1 MKKLLKD
8 IRESNILLE
17 VVDGKL
23 KVLSMDTEPDPAL
36 IAAIREKKEELIAF
50 LLKNEQ
56 HQQSDA
62 FATGI
67 PLAAA
72 QPDYVLSSSQRGVW
86 VMSQQELGNITYNI
100 PQVYEFEGSLHVELL
115 EEAFNE
121 LIARHE
127 NLRTV
132 FRENA
137 QGEVRQC
144 ILAPAAVRFGIDC
157 KDLRNDKDASA
168 QLNHTIH
175 TAVGQAFDLSQGPMV
190 RASLLQVADR
200 KWVFCC
206 IMHHIISDGWSMNI
220 LIEELLLIYSSKK
233 EKIAYA
239 LSPLRIQYKDYATWQ
254 QALLKNGD
262 LNRHREYW
270 MKQFAGELPVL
281 DLPLDNPRPA
291 LKTYHGK
298 VVRRMIAPELVE
310 KLKVITRHEGS
321 TFFMGL
327 LAVVNLLLHKYSS
340 QEDII
345 VGSPT
350 AGRDHVDLED
360 QIGLY
365 LNTVAFRSVFSREN
379 TFLELLAH
387 IKEMTM
393 AAYEHQ
399 GFPFAELINS
409 LDLTRDMSRNPL
421 FDVFIDFHDI
431 DLLTE
436 KQQLADLSV
445 NTCETSAYQ
454 FSKFELTFMF
464 IAAKDGL
471 TLSLEYN
478 SDLYTEETITR
489 MHTHLEGLMKAV
501 TDNPAQPI
509 ARLDYISKEEKHTL
523 LHHFNDIPVN
533 YPGYAGVTELFA
545 LQAQTSPDKPAVVFK
560 ETTLTYGALEEKS
573 TRLADYL
580 INTCQV
586 AADDLIGIMMDRS
599 ELMIVAILGILK
611 AGAAYV
617 PIDPGY
623 PDERK
628 KYIIEDTALKVL
640 LTQTEY
646 LFDLPYFGGSIFA
659 VDIQLDALDAT
670 PDFNLPVIHAQD
682 LAYVIYTSGSTGQP
696 KGCAITHHN
705 LSDYI
710 QWANHY
716 YFGANETAGFGLF
729 TSLSFDLTVTS
740 VFCPLTSGG
749 SLHVY
754 DQYDD
759 LDIIFRHSFQ
769 GDSGI
774 NSIKLTP
781 SHIRILKQLDLRSDA
796 IVRAIVGGEEVT
808 PEQVDI
814 LKKINPAMRV
824 YNEYGPTEATVGCIV
839 KELEPGVP
847 VLIGKPSSN
856 TIIYILDDQQR
867 LCPTGV
873 PGEICIAGDGVA
885 RGYLNK
891 ETLTAQKFIP
901 NPFRPGTSMYR
912 TGDIGKWLPDG
923 DIKFI
928 ARNDDQVKIRGY
940 RIELGEI
947 ENALQSLDKIEAAMV
962 LASTNKQGDR
972 ELVAYFTGDDTLHA
986 GEIRP
991 VLEKILPVYMVPQ
1004 YFIHLTAFPLTPN
1017 GKVDKNKLPSPE
1029 DGGLSDKLYIAPRTE
1044 TEQQMAAIWQEVL
1057 GKEQVSITDNFFATG
1072 GDSIK
1077 AIAVIVAARKQLNAD
1092 INVERLYENQ
1102 TLEDFARYVAAHR
1115 NNPGEDSVLHYLKV
1129 GGEEIAGIRAI
1140 IEKENEEKNILP
1152 ADYEDI
1158 YPVVAIEQGMI
1169 YSSLLIPEEPVYYDQ
1184 FTYQVKIDDFDRFI
1198 RGFTQLVARHSIL
1211 RTKYYMS
1218 SFSQPVKVVLNKIE
1232 LPLSLE
1238 DITMLSAEAQRNK
1251 VRSYIED
1258 DLNIRLVFDNE
1269 LLWRIRLFKMSDS
1282 IYSVTYSFHHA
1293 LLDGWSVSVFK
1304 TELAN
1309 FEEKAFSPLQYSYR
1323 DYCAITLGKS
1333 KSNTIDTYWK
1343 ALLSGY
1349 TRNKLPFNYRGLK
1362 ISDRGG
1368 MEMITR
1374 NIDNDLL
1381 LKLKQV
1387 AANHQLPFKA
1397 VCLAAHV
1404 LLMHV
1409 ICAEQDVVTGVVTHE
1424 RPELEGSAGI
1434 LGCFLNTIPVR
1445 IRIDR
1450 SKDILSLLLEVS
1462 RYLRD
1467 VKSNER
1473 HLTDIAKTVGEK
1485 TTSSNPVFDTIL
1497 NYTDFHAYENATE
1510 QSIYTEL
1517 QTPDVLV
1524 ANEMTNTLFDV
1535 EVDKTLDKFTARIKY
1550 VPAYFNEQEISYALD
1565 LYIRILDAFA
1575 ANVYAPLE
1583 SIAFLTPADRQ
1594 EVLHDFNAT
1603 TVPYSRGKCMHQLFE
1618 EQVLKTP
1625 GAVALKQD
1633 GISMTYQ
1640 QLNGKAN
1647 QVAAGLLQAG
1657 VQPGEN
1663 IGLLSARNFDMIIGL
1678 LGILKAGGAYVPVD
1692 PEYPESRQEYILT
1705 NSGVQRVVADRR
1717 YPLLEQSAQFIVAL
1731 VNEHTAYPATNPG
1744 LEIDSSQLAYTI
1756 YTSGSTGRPKG
1767 VMIEHHA
1774 AVNLIEWVNKQFNIG
1789 TNDRLLFITSV
1800 CFDLSVYDI
1809 FGILAVGGTVVIAR
1823 QEEVQD
1829 VRKLKS
1835 LLLEEHITFWDSVP
1849 TTLNYLIAELKAE
1862 NAGYLQEDLRLIFM
1876 SGDWIPVQLPGSVPE
1891 FFPQARVIS
1900 LGGATEGTVWSNFF
1914 PIENVD
1920 STWNSIPY
1928 GKPIDNNRFYIL
1940 DDLRQPVP
1948 KGVAGELYIGGV
1960 GVARGYANDPV
1971 KTAASFMPDPF
1982 GVSPDAMMYRTGDL
1996 GRMLPD
2002 GNMEFLGRKDNQV
2015 KIRGFRVELGEIES
2029 ILQRHENIKEAIVDT
2044 FKGADNNNQLC
2055 AYLVAAADIDSAE
2068 VKSYLRP
2075 LLPAYMVPDHY
2086 IMLDALPLNSNGKI
2100 DRKALPR
2107 PEEGELVSSSD
2118 YVAPSTAL
2126 EVTMAR
2132 LWSSIL
2138 NKEKI
2143 GVHDNFF
2150 EQGANSLSVG
2160 AFINRMH
2167 READVALS
2175 IREVFLHPNIGEL
2188 AVTLKDKVARQ
2199 FEMIKPLPQQTS
2211 YALSSAQ
2218 RLFWISCQFEEGN
2231 IAYNMPGVYVFDG
2244 QPDRVSLEY
2253 AFGQLIAR
2261 HEILRTVFRET
2272 PEEGLRQYVFSPEEM
2287 KFTVVY
2293 EDFSNDASPEQK
2305 VEAAVNAEF
2314 VKPFDLA
2321 AGPMLRVRL
2330 FKTGGDKWVF
2340 TYVIHHI
2347 IGDGWSMGILIKELL
2362 TFYNNHLNGVADI
2375 AAPLRIQYKDYA
2387 AWQQERLAGQGLAAA
2402 REYWLRKLE
2411 GDLPVLDLPESKP
2424 RPAVKTYNGGKI
2436 YRTFK
2441 KAVADNFKALLK
2453 KQDSTTFMGVLAA
2466 VNALLYRYT
2475 HLSDII
2481 IGTSVAG
2488 RDHADLEEQI
2498 GYYLNTLAL
2507 RTKFSGNDSYLSLLQ
2522 QVKQVVLGAY
2532 EHQAYPFEELVKD
2545 LHVKRDISRNNLFD
2559 VMVVMRNA
2567 AAEEASTQLRLGDIT
2582 VSRYGGSEAVFSK
2595 FDLTFSFL
2603 EADGELEVYL
2613 EYNSDLFDE
2622 AYITRMADHL
2632 EVMLAAATD
2641 NSTQPIYTLEY
2652 LLPGEKRKGI
2662 PTANNEMQFN
2672 SAVSDEF

>member
-23 KVLSMDTEPDPAL
+23 KVLSMDAEPDPAL
-36 IAAIREKKEELIAF
+36 IMAIREKKEELIAF

-56 HQQSDA
+56 HQKVNTSA
-62 FATGI
+62 MGI

-72 QPDYVLSSSQRGVW
+72 QSDYVLSSSQRGVW

-100 PQVYEFEGSLHVELL
+100 PQVYEFKGVLHIDLL

-121 LIARHE
+121 VIARHE

-137 QGEVRQC
+137 QGEIRQC
-144 ILAPAAVRFGIDC
+144 ILEPAAVRFSIDC
-157 KDLRNDKDASA
+157 KDLRYEKDASA
-168 QLNHTIH
+168 QLNGIIH
-175 TAVGQAFDLSQGPMV
+175 AAISQAFNLAKGPMI
-190 RASLLQVADR
+190 RAFLLQVAER
-200 KWVFCC
+200 KWMFCF

-220 LIEELLLIYSSKK
+220 FIEELLLIYSSKK
-233 EKIAYA
+233 EKVAYS
-239 LSPLRIQYKDYATWQ
+239 LPPLRIQYKDYATWQ

-291 LKTYHGK
+291 FKTYHGK
-298 VVRRMIAPELVE
+298 AVQRLIAPELVK
-310 KLKVITRHEGS
+310 KLKTITRNEGD

-327 LAVVNLLLHKYSS
+327 LAMVNLLLHKYSN

-345 VGSPT
+345 IGSPT

-365 LNTVAFRSVFSREN
+365 LNTLAFRTVFNREN
-379 TFLELLAH
+379 TFLELLKH
-387 IKEMTM
+387 TREITM

-399 GFPFAELINS
+399 GYPFAELINN
-409 LDLTRDMSRNPL
+409 LDLTRDISRNPL

-431 DLLTE
+431 DFLTE

-445 NTCETSAYQ
+445 NTCETAAYQ

-464 IAAKDGL
+464 IAARDGL

-478 SDLYTEETITR
+478 SDLYTEETIAH
-489 MHTHLEGLMKAV
+489 MHKHLEGLLKAV
-501 TDNPAQPI
+501 TDHPDQPVS
-509 ARLDYISKEEKHTL
+509 RLDYISKEEKHRL

-533 YPGYAGVTELFA
+533 YPVYAGVTALFDQ
-545 LQAQTSPDKPAVVFK
+545 QAQTSPDKPAVIFK
-560 ETTLTYGALEEKS
+560 QTPLTYRDLAEKS
-573 TRLADYL
+573 SLLADYL
-580 INTCQV
+580 VHTCHV
-586 AADDLIGIMMDRS
+586 VADDLIGILMDRS
-599 ELMIVAILGILK
+599 ELMIIAILGILK

-646 LFDLPYFGGSIFA
+646 FFEVPYFGGNIFS
-659 VDIQLDALDAT
+659 VDIQLDTLEAT
-670 PDFNLPVIHAQD
+670 PDFTLPVISEQD

-716 YFGANETAGFGLF
+716 YFESNEMADFGLF

-740 VFCPLTSGG
+740 IFCPLTSGG
-749 SLHVY
+749 SLRVY
-754 DQYDD
+754 DQHDD
-759 LDIIFRHSFQ
+759 LDIIFRHAFSNN
-769 GDSGI
+769 SGI

-781 SHIRILKQLDLRSDA
+781 SHVRIIKQLDLRSNNVA
-796 IVRAIVGGEEVT
+796 RAIIGGEEVT
-808 PEQVDI
+808 PEHVDI
-814 LKKINPAMRV
+814 LKKINPAIRV
-824 YNEYGPTEATVGCIV
+824 YNEYGPTEVTVGCIV

-856 TIIYILDDQQR
+856 TFIYILDSLQQ

-901 NPFRPGTSMYR
+901 NPFRPSTSMYR
-912 TGDIGKWLPDG
+912 TGDIGKWLPNG
-923 DIKFI
+923 DVKFI

-947 ENALQSLDKIEAAMV
+947 ENALQSLDKIETTMV
-962 LASTNKQGDR
+962 LAVTNKQGERD
-972 ELVAYFTGDDTLHA
+972 LVAYFTGADTLHA
-986 GEIRP
+986 GEIRAA
-991 VLEKILPVYMVPQ
+991 LEKKLPVYMIPQ
-1004 YFIHLTAFPLTPN
+1004 FFIHLSAFPLTPN
-1017 GKVDKNKLPSPE
+1017 GKVDKKKLPLPE
-1029 DGGLSDKLYIAPRTE
+1029 DGGMTDKLYIAPRTE
-1044 TEQQMAAIWQEVL
+1044 TEQQMAVIWQEVL
-1057 GKEQVSITDNFFATG
+1057 GKEQVSVTDNFFANG

-1077 AIAVIVAARKQLNAD
+1077 AIAVIVTARKQLNAD

-1102 TLEDFARYVAAHR
+1102 TLEGFAQYVATHR
-1115 NNPGEDSVLHYLKV
+1115 NNPGEDTVLHYLKV
-1129 GGEEIAGIRAI
+1129 GREEIAAIRAT
-1140 IEKENEEKNILP
+1140 IEKENEEKHILP
-1152 ADYEDI
+1152 SDYEDI
-1158 YPVVAIEQGMI
+1158 YPVVTIEQGMI
-1169 YSSLLIPEEPVYYDQ
+1169 YSSLLIPTEPVYYDQ

-1198 RGFTQLVARHSIL
+1198 RGFSQLVARHSIL

-1218 SFSQPVKVVLNKIE
+1218 SFSQPVKVVLDTIE

-1238 DITMLSAEAQRNK
+1238 DMRALSAEEQRNK
-1251 VRSYIED
+1251 VRSYISE
-1258 DLNIRLVFDNE
+1258 DLNIRLTFDNE
-1269 LLWRIRLFKMSDS
+1269 LLWRIKLFKMSDS
-1282 IYSVTYSFHHA
+1282 IYSITYSFHHA

-1304 TELAN
+1304 TELTN

-1343 ALLSGY
+1343 ELLRGY

-1362 ISDRGG
+1362 ISHRGG

-1374 NIDNDLL
+1374 DIENDLL
-1381 LKLKQV
+1381 WKLKKT

-1424 RPELEGSAGI
+1424 RPELEGSADI

-1462 RYLRD
+1462 RYLRE

-1485 TTSSNPVFDTIL
+1485 TTSSNPIFDTIL
-1497 NYTDFHAYENATE
+1497 NYTDFHAYENASE

-1517 QTPDVLV
+1517 KTPDVLV

-1535 EVDKTLDKFTARIKY
+1535 EVDKTLDKFSARIKY
-1550 VPAYFNEQEISYALD
+1550 VPAYFNEQEISFALD
-1565 LYIRILDAFA
+1565 MYIRILDAFA

-1583 SIAFLTPADRQ
+1583 SIDFLTPADRQ
-1594 EVLHDFNAT
+1594 EILYDFNAT
-1603 TVPYSRGKCMHQLFE
+1603 TVPYSRSKCMHHLFE
-1618 EQVLKTP
+1618 EQVMRTP

-1640 QLNGKAN
+1640 QLNEKAN
-1647 QVAAGLLQAG
+1647 QVAAGLLAAG
-1657 VQPGEN
+1657 VQPGET
-1663 IGLLSARNFDMIIGL
+1663 IGLLSARNFDLNIGL
-1678 LGILKAGGAYVPVD
+1678 LGILKAGGSYVPVD

-1705 NSGVQRVVADRR
+1705 NSGVKRVVADRR
-1717 YPLLEQSAQFIVAL
+1717 YPLLEQSAQFTVAL
-1731 VNEHTAYPATNPG
+1731 VNEQVAYPVTNPG
-1744 LEIDSSQLAYTI
+1744 VEIDSCQMAYTI
-1756 YTSGSTGRPKG
+1756 YTSGSTGQPKG
-1767 VMIEHHA
+1767 VMIAHHA
-1774 AVNLIEWVNKQFNIG
+1774 AVNLIEWVNKQFSIG
-1789 TNDRLLFITSV
+1789 ADDRLLFITSV

-1809 FGILAVGGTVVIAR
+1809 FGILAAGGTVVIAR

-1829 VRKLKS
+1829 IRKLKL
-1835 LLLEEHITFWDSVP
+1835 LLLEEKITFWDSVP

-1862 NAGYLQEDLRLIFM
+1862 DTGYLQQDLRLIFM
-1876 SGDWIPVQLPGSVPE
+1876 SGDWIPVQLPASVQA

-1914 PIENVD
+1914 PIDNVD
-1920 STWNSIPY
+1920 SSWNSIPY

-1940 DDLRQPVP
+1940 DELKQPVP

-1960 GVARGYANDPV
+1960 GVALGYANDPM

-1982 GVSPDAMMYRTGDL
+1982 GVSPDATMYRTGDI
-1996 GRMLPD
+1996 GRMLPN

-2029 ILQRHENIKEAIVDT
+2029 ILQRHGKIKEAVVDV

-2055 AYLVAAADIDSAE
+2055 AYLVTAADIDSTK

-2075 LLPAYMVPDHY
+2075 LLPVYMLPEHY
-2086 IMLDALPLNSNGKI
+2086 IMMEALPLNSNGKI

-2107 PEEGELVSSSD
+2107 PEEGELLSSLE
-2118 YVAPSTAL
+2118 YVAPSTAM
-2126 EVTMAR
+2126 EATMAR

-2167 READVALS
+2167 RESGVALS

-2188 AVTLKDKVARQ
+2188 AATLKGKAVRQ
-2199 FEMIKPLPQQTS
+2199 FETIKPLPSQAS
-2211 YALSSAQ
+2211 YTLSSAQ

-2244 QPDRVSLEY
+2244 EPDRVSLEY

-2261 HEILRTVFRET
+2261 HEVLRTVFRET
-2272 PEEGLRQYVFSPEEM
+2272 PAEGIRQYIFSPQEM
-2287 KFTVVY
+2287 KFDVVY
-2293 EDFSNDASPEQK
+2293 EDFSNDESPEQK
-2305 VEAAVNAEF
+2305 TEAAVNAEF

-2321 AGPMLRVRL
+2321 VGPMLRVRL
-2330 FKTGGDKWVF
+2330 FKIGGDKWVF

-2362 TFYNNHLNGVADI
+2362 TFYNNHLHGIPNI

-2387 AWQQERLAGQGLAAA
+2387 AWQQERLAGQGLVAA

-2411 GDLPVLDLPESKP
+2411 GDLPVLDLLESKP
-2424 RPAVKTYNGGKI
+2424 RPAIKTYNGGKL
-2436 YRTFK
+2436 YWTFE
-2441 KAVADNFKALLK
+2441 KAVVHNLKDLLK

-2466 VNALLYRYT
+2466 VNVLLYHYT

-2522 QVKQVVLGAY
+2522 QVKQVVLDAY

-2567 AAEEASTQLRLGDIT
+2567 SAEEASTDLRLGDLT
-2582 VSRYGGSEAVFSK
+2582 VSRYDGNEAVFSK

-2603 EADGELEVYL
+2603 EANGELEVYL
-2613 EYNSDLFDE
+2613 EYNSDLFDK
-2622 AYITRMADHL
+2622 AYIAKMAEHL
-2632 EVMLAAATD
+2632 ELVLAVATD
-2641 NSTQPIYTLEY
+2641 HSTKPIHTMES
-2652 LLPGEKRKGI
+2652 LLPGEKRNDI
-2662 PTANNEMQFN
+2662 HTLNSEMQFN